1 MRLEAAP
8 RRAKQQASGS
18 CQPRARWATASDATL
33 TFTAKLPLQGGVPD
47 VFTPRK
53 RWPGRFDFKL
63 LAAADQDR
71 HALRLQPGDQG
82 PGRRRDYGKAS
93 ACGTAHSRR
102 IAVFP

>member
-1 MRLEAAP
+1 MQLETAPWWSEAAGVSELP
-8 RRAKQQASGS
+8 AAG
-18 CQPRARWATASDATL
+18 AVGTASDATL

-53 RWPGRFDFKL
+53 RWPGCFNFKL

-82 PGRRRDYGKAS
+82 PGRGRDNGKAS
-93 ACGTAHSRR
+93 AFGTVHSNTYG
-102 IAVFP
+102 